1 MKKTY
6 RVIFQGLVAGEE
18 AFREGMRALGVYRQV
33 VDRLLQSA
41 PVVMKQDMPLKDA
54 RRYAE
59 AVQDAGGKVSIQ
71 EHGRIRDEQRPSSA
85 GRIPLLEA
93 FTECPECG
101 LKQLREKACERC
113 GRPLETSKNKT

>member
-1 MKKTY
+1 
-6 RVIFQGLVAGEE
+6 
-18 AFREGMRALGVYRQV
+18 MRALGVYSNV
-33 VDRLLQSA
+33 VDRLLESA
-41 PVVMKQDMPLKDA
+41 PVAMKQDLPLRDA

-71 EHGRIRDEQRPSSA
+71 EHGRIRDERRPSSR
-85 GRIPLLEA
+85 GCIPSLEA

-113 GRPLETSKNKT
+113 GHPLETLKTRP